1 MQLRGLPP
9 LLLVLAALGCTS
21 GGDTVTPV
29 NRPPTI
35 DLLFTK
41 IGVVR
46 AIPVDLAVLV
56 DDLDEDP
63 LTITWSIT
71 RDPTKTA
78 LTPQNAEKTVVRWA
92 TPVAAGTDTLTV
104 RVSDGQLSSS
114 ITAVI
119 RVGYAAGGQT
129 ALADYEKAKSPYIV
143 SPPAGNPIYSV
154 PEGQTTTIEAGTELL
169 IDVPGTVI
177 DVAGG
182 TLIAN
187 GTSIEPVIIQPNDR
201 TFKCGDERG
210 WWEGIRGSTS
220 IGGANGLIDLNY
232 TEIRYGQ
239 KAVRL
244 RDNANAV
251 VTNCMIR
258 CSGDAGILVEGSGS
272 FTAIDTEISN
282 GRADGIAIA
291 AITSTPDSVI
301 VRGCDIRINGNSG
314 IRMAITDPSGSVPI
328 VVEYNRIEFNFT
340 RGITLS
346 HAEFPRIHFN
356 HFSGNGVGT
365 GVTNIYLENG
375 FPEGVSVPQLDASC
389 NYWGAPVA
397 NQSTIDGTIWDS
409 LDSGSVGTR
418 IVVSPWLNA
427 SPFTTP
433 PTCTPPA
440 P

>member
-1 MQLRGLPP
+1 MRFCGLPP
-9 LLLVLAALGCTS
+9 LLLVLVALGCTS

-46 AIPVDLAVLV
+46 GVPVNLSVAV
-56 DDLDEDP
+56 DDLDDDP
-63 LTITWSIT
+63 LTVTWSIT
-71 RDPTKTA
+71 RDPNKTA
-78 LTPQNAEKTVVRWA
+78 LTPQNPEKTIVRWA
-92 TPVAAGTDTLTV
+92 TPVAIGTDTLTV
-104 RVSDGQLSSS
+104 RVSDGQVSSS
-114 ITAVI
+114 VTALI
-119 RVGYAAGGQT
+119 KVGYAASGQT
-129 ALADYEKAKSPYIV
+129 ALASYVKARSPYIV
-143 SPPAGNPIYSV
+143 SPPAGNPIFSV
-154 PEGQTTTIEAGTELL
+154 SEGTTTTIEAGTELL

-177 DVAGG
+177 DVAGS

-187 GTSIEPVIIQPNDR
+187 GTSTEPVVIQANDR

-210 WWEGIRGSTS
+210 WWEGIRGATS
-220 IGGANGLIDLNY
+220 IGGVNGLIELDY

-244 RDNANAV
+244 RDNASAV

-272 FTAIDTEISN
+272 LTAIDTEISN

-291 AITSTPDSVI
+291 AFASIPDSVI
-301 VRGCDIRINGNSG
+301 VRGCDLRINGSSG
-314 IRMAITDPSGSVPI
+314 IRMAIMDPSGSASI
-328 VVEYNRIEFNFT
+328 VIEYNKIEFNFS

-346 HAEFPRIHFN
+346 HAEFPQIHFN
-356 HFSGNGVGT
+356 QFSGNGVGT
-365 GVTNIYLENG
+365 GVMNIYLENG
-375 FPEGVSVPQLDASC
+375 FPENVSVPQLDASC

-397 NQSTIDGTIWDS
+397 QQSTIDGTIHDS
-409 LDSGSVGTR
+409 LDSGAVATR

-433 PTCTPPA
+433 PTCTPPT